1 MRNQRETME
10 KVTITP
16 DKARRLL
23 EVIDPAHYRWR
34 KSNYRRI
41 LADMQADNFDSEAS
55 IPLVVDFDGRP
66 WNGRHRFAA
75 QVEAGKTYIY
85 WLHVCSAE
93 MAQRIQTVGDAPASW
108 GVKDAL
114 KVRGE
119 TSQSDLSAALGY
131 LHRFLVPFGV
141 RSRQSPTASQALALL
156 ENNKEIR
163 EWMNPTSSVGRR
175 LGISRG
181 MCAATAYLT
190 ARMGVPEKEIIE
202 FWTLMFN
209 MSSPD
214 PIKVAEAVST
224 HGSGPVAV
232 FAAWIRNSEPK
243 KGQILKRSEP
253 ITWAFLN
260 MTWNA
265 WITGRRLTLRGLK
278 WDTDKQP
285 FPGLCDAQGNMVMA
299 GSEEARALLEPVKAA
314 G

>member
-1 MRNQRETME
+1 MRMKETME

-16 DKARRLL
+16 AKAATLL
-23 EVIDPAHYRWR
+23 EAIDPAHYRWR

-41 LADMQADNFDSEAS
+41 LADMQAGNFDSEAS
-55 IPLVVDFDGRP
+55 IPLVVDFDGKP

-75 QVEAGKTYIY
+75 QVETGLTFVY
-85 WLHVCSAE
+85 WLHVCSTD
-93 MAQRIQTVGDAPASW
+93 MAQRIQTLGDAPASW

-114 KVRGE
+114 RTRGE
-119 TSQSDLSAALGY
+119 ISQSDLSASLGY
-131 LHRFLVPFGV
+131 LHRFGTTFGI
-141 RSRQSPTASQALALL
+141 RSRQSPTAAQALTLL
-156 ENNKEIR
+156 ENNKSLR
-163 EWMNPTSSVGRR
+163 EWLNPTAHVGRR

-190 ARMGVPEKEIIE
+190 ARMGVPEKEINE
-202 FWTLMFN
+202 FWQLMFN
-209 MSSPD
+209 MASPD

-232 FAAWIRNSEPK
+232 FATWIRNSEPK

-260 MTWNA
+260 LTWNA

-278 WDTDKQP
+278 WDADKQP
-285 FPGLCDAQGNMVMA
+285 FPGLCDAQGGILTA
-299 GSEEARALLEPVKAA
+299 GSEEAKAILEPVKAA